1 MNVLKIKIIYLRV
14 KMKVNKN
21 IYFKLVIANIIF
33 FIFVLIMS
41 VLINDNLNEATVD
54 FDSKLYS
61 LEKLDQITESQY
73 EYLENYLSSKINLI
87 LFFIITYPVLLILI
101 WGGFNAI
108 ENNIMHKRKTN
119 LFKLKSWIF
128 QCGLILL
135 FIFKLLLI
143 LLMFSSLITFI
154 NTFLLNIIFN
164 QGLVD
169 FFIITLTIIFFIIMV
184 FYIKLYYLITINEN
198 FSNAFNSVF
207 NKKIFTLKNI
217 LKLFVLLITF
227 FIVIIFLFLINDDNL
242 FYFSLAIFLSLF
254 FAYFKLLLYTLIYE

>member
-101 WGGFNAI
+101 WGGFNVI

-119 LFKLKSWIF
+119 LFKLKS
-128 QCGLILL
+128 
-135 FIFKLLLI
+135 
-143 LLMFSSLITFI
+143 
-154 NTFLLNIIFN
+154 
-164 QGLVD
+164 
-169 FFIITLTIIFFIIMV
+169 
-184 FYIKLYYLITINEN
+184 
-198 FSNAFNSVF
+198 
-207 NKKIFTLKNI
+207 
-217 LKLFVLLITF
+217 
-227 FIVIIFLFLINDDNL
+227 
-242 FYFSLAIFLSLF
+242 
-254 FAYFKLLLYTLIYE
+254 